1 MKKHFK
7 TTLAAMIVALTLAAL
22 CVAYTGI
29 PKTGAHDD
37 DDDDSDG
44 SRTKLTF
51 DVSLIGP
58 SLCDPAFGELATW
71 QGIVRRD
78 IEGDV
83 QARLR
88 GLPLMLGGEAV
99 PVHFD
104 WVVDAGGL
112 SFTARLEGSWNFKTG
127 KLEMNGTVTEGFRAG
142 EKARLKGNLVD
153 FRNLRFK
160 GEMRVGG
167 ANH

>member
-7 TTLAAMIVALTLAAL
+7 PTIAALMVSLTLAAL
-22 CVAYTGI
+22 CLAYTGI
-29 PKTGAHDD
+29 PETVARADD
-37 DDDDSDG
+37 DDDDG

-71 QGIVRRD
+71 QGAVGRD
-78 IEGDV
+78 IEGEV
-83 QARLR
+83 RVRLR

-99 PVHFD
+99 PVRFD
-104 WVVDAGGL
+104 WVVNAGAF
-112 SFTARLEGSWNFKTG
+112 SFTARLEGSWNIKTG
-127 KLEMNGTVTEGFRAG
+127 KLEMNGTVIEGFRAG
-142 EKARLKGNLVD
+142 ERARVKGKLVD
-153 FRNLRFK
+153 LRNLRFR

-167 ANH
+167 ADD